1 MAKKTISKKQ
11 WKDNPEV
18 MEALRG
24 IEQDPRWA
32 ESIAAVQA
40 LIPVG
45 LSAVCERLQRD
56 LVALAGRKH
65 QRDGVGY
72 RWGSNEGSV
81 YMGDQ
86 KAHVVVP
93 RVRSK
98 ADDREIPLPSYEA
111 LQSPRT
117 VEDVMLRRVIAGISG
132 GRYEEAAL
140 AVPETFGISRN
151 SVSRKWI
158 RASGRKLRAFRNRSL
173 KKLDIVAILLDGKTF
188 GDNEII
194 IALGVTLKGE
204 KVILGFI
211 ESSTEKY
218 EVCRDFLNELISRGL
233 CVESGILV
241 VIDGGKGLR
250 KAVGVVLGDNAFV
263 QRCQWHKR
271 ENVVSYLPK
280 ERQEEWRGKLQAA
293 YELPT
298 YAAAKARLTALRRE
312 LKGINASAAASLAEG
327 LEETLTLHRLGLF
340 EELGTSF
347 KTTNMI
353 ENVNGQLE
361 RSTGRV
367 TRWRNSDQR
376 QRWVGTA
383 LLDIEPRLRRVKGH
397 KHLLALRQ
405 ALQEAILEK
414 RQPTK
419 LQKAA

>member
-1 MAKKTISKKQ
+1 MAKKTITNKA
-11 WKDNPEV
+11 WKDNPAV
-18 MEALRG
+18 LEALAG
-24 IEQDPRWA
+24 IERDPRWA

-40 LIPVG
+40 LVPVG

-56 LVALAGRKH
+56 LTALAGRKY

-72 RWGSNEGSV
+72 RWGSNAGSV
-81 YMGDQ
+81 YLGDQ

-98 ADDREIPLPSYEA
+98 ADDQEIALPSYEA
-111 LQSPRT
+111 LQSPRP
-117 VEDVMLRRVIAGISG
+117 VEEVMLRRVIAGISG

-140 AVPETFGISRN
+140 SVPETFGISRD

-158 RASGRKLRAFRNRSL
+158 RASGRKLRLFRNRSL
-173 KKLDIVAILLDGKTF
+173 KKLDIVAIILDGKTF
-188 GDNEII
+188 GDNELI
-194 IALGVTLKGE
+194 IALGVTLTGE

-211 ESSTEKY
+211 EASTEKY
-218 EVCRDFLNELISRGL
+218 EVCRDLLRGL
-233 CVESGILV
+233 LDRGLSLENEVLV
-241 VIDGGKGLR
+241 VLDGGKGLR
-250 KAVGVVLGDNAFV
+250 KAVDVVLGDKAFV

-271 ENVVSYLPK
+271 ENVVGYLPK
-280 ERQEEWRGKLQAA
+280 ERQQEWRGKLQAA
-293 YELPT
+293 YELRT
-298 YAAAKARLTALRRE
+298 YAAAKARLMALRRE
-312 LKGINASAAASLAEG
+312 LKGINASAAASLTEG
-327 LEETLTLHRLGLF
+327 FEETLTLHRLGLF

-353 ENVNGQLE
+353 ENVNGLLE

-383 LLDIEPRLRRVKGH
+383 LLDIEPRLKKVRGH

-405 ALQEAILEK
+405 AMQDAVLEK
-414 RQPTK
+414 RQPTE
-419 LQKAA
+419 LQEAA